1 MNKIMI
7 SAYGSG
13 AGKTTVTAAL
23 LSLIED
29 AQPFKCGPDYIDPM
43 FHEFVTGKP
52 SYNLDSY
59 MLDED
64 MMRFLFRKHAPQ
76 GGTSIMEGMMGLY
89 DGLGHSRDNFSA
101 AHISRALNTPVILV
115 MDGRKISTSIAA
127 QVMGYKMFDPRVNI
141 CGVIINRVSKGLYKH
156 LKEAIEIHTDIACV
170 GYLPEDEE
178 IAVNERHLGLMQAQ
192 EISDLGDRIKKLKS
206 IAAHTIDIEKI
217 IELSKSFEVCKV
229 ENKEKDFENYFKGLK
244 IGIAKDEAFSF
255 YYKDNIH
262 LMENAGMEIIYFSPM
277 NDESVP
283 KVDCLYLG
291 GGYPEVFAEHLSRN
305 TKMMCSIKEFSKQGK
320 LIYAEC
326 GGMMYLSDAIIT
338 TDGDKYKMASIF
350 PHKVVM
356 KNKLNIKRFG
366 YIDCKTAD
374 GDVVRAHEFH
384 YSALEG
390 LDGKEKYFFD
400 ISKPGRDSRWKCGFM
415 KKNTIAGYPHIH
427 FYSNPE
433 FFKSLFIRAKA
444 EKEQIK

>member
-1 MNKIMI
+1 MNKILI

-23 LSLIED
+23 LSIIED

-43 FHEFVTGKP
+43 FHEFVTGRP

-64 MMRFLFRKHAPQ
+64 TMRFLFRKHAPQ
-76 GGTSIMEGMMGLY
+76 DGISILEGMMGLY

-101 AHISRALNTPVILV
+101 AHISRVINAPVILV
-115 MDGRKISTSIAA
+115 MDGRKVSTSIAA
-127 QVMGYKMFDPRVNI
+127 QVMGYKTFDPRVNI
-141 CGVIINRVSKGLYKH
+141 CGIIINRVSEGLYKH
-156 LKEAIEIHTDIACV
+156 LKEAIEMHTDIPCV
-170 GYLPEDEE
+170 GYLPEDEG
-178 IAVNERHLGLMQAQ
+178 IAVSERHLGLMQAQ

-206 IAAHTIDIEKI
+206 IAAHTLDIEKI
-217 IELSKSFEVCKV
+217 VELSKSLEVCGV
-229 ENKEKDFENYFKGLK
+229 ENADKSLENYFKGLK

-262 LMENAGMEIIYFSPM
+262 LMENTGMEIVYFSPM

-283 KVDCLYLG
+283 DADCLYLG
-291 GGYPEVFAEHLSRN
+291 GGYPEVFAKKLSRN
-305 TKMMCSIKEFSKQGK
+305 RKMLSSIKEFSERGK

-338 TDGDKYKMASIF
+338 TDGDEYKMASIF

-356 KNKLNIKRFG
+356 KDKLNIKRFG
-366 YIDCKTAD
+366 YIDCETAD
-374 GDVVRAHEFH
+374 GDFVRAHEFH
-384 YSALEG
+384 YSDLEG
-390 LDGKEKYFFD
+390 LSGNEEYFFD
-400 ISKPGRDSRWKCGFM
+400 ISKPGKDRGWKCGFM
-415 KKNTIAGYPHIH
+415 KNNTIAGYPHIH

-433 FFKSLFIRAKA
+433 FFKSLFMRAN
-444 EKEQIK
+444 IKKVQGK